1 MEEPGIQADIKA
13 ITYFKGYAMTAITAV
28 TAQNTLGVQHIYPL
42 PLDVIK
48 DQITSVLDDLDPD
61 VIKIGM
67 IADVKLLQYLKDIIF
82 DKKVVLDPVMV
93 ATSGDVL
100 VPPEV
105 IAYLKKTILGKSF
118 LITPNLYEAEILADM
133 KINSF
138 EDQIKCGKI
147 LKSKGCKNVL
157 IKGGHTDGSEI
168 IDLLITE
175 NNTIHEFKSL
185 KIPSKHTHGTGCTLA
200 SAIAT
205 NIALRRDIPKC
216 IETSI
221 KYVQRGIKNAPNF
234 GQGNGPI
241 RHF

>member
-1 MEEPGIQADIKA
+1 MCIRD
-13 ITYFKGYAMTAITAV
+13 
-28 TAQNTLGVQHIYPL
+28 
-42 PLDVIK
+42 
-48 DQITSVLDDLDPD
+48 S
-61 VIKIGM
+61 
-67 IADVKLLQYLKDIIF
+67 
-82 DKKVVLDPVMV
+82 
-93 ATSGDVL
+93 
-100 VPPEV
+100 
-105 IAYLKKTILGKSF
+105 
-118 LITPNLYEAEILADM
+118 LYEAEILADM

-157 IKGGHTDGSEI
+157 IKGGHTDGREI
-168 IDLLITE
+168 IDLLITD
-175 NNTIHEFKSL
+175 NNEIHEFKSL

-205 NIALRRDIPKC
+205 NIAFRRDIPQC

-221 KYVQRGIKNAPNF
+221 KYVQRGITNAPNF

>member
-1 MEEPGIQADIKA
+1 
-13 ITYFKGYAMTAITAV
+13 
-28 TAQNTLGVQHIYPL
+28 
-42 PLDVIK
+42 
-48 DQITSVLDDLDPD
+48 
-61 VIKIGM
+61 
-67 IADVKLLQYLKDIIF
+67 
-82 DKKVVLDPVMV
+82 MV

-157 IKGGHTDGSEI
+157 IKGGHTDGREI

-175 NNTIHEFKSL
+175 NNEIHEFKSL

-205 NIALRRDIPKC
+205 NVALRRDIPKC
-216 IETSI
+216 IEASI